1 MTFEQIQLNSWQQ
14 VDDYLEQSSIKVSL
28 AYLERVAQGN
38 YPQDAFS
45 KGQLVSKVWLL
56 EQLQR
61 SNAITSDQVI
71 AILGCW
77 VGSLVDFLI
86 TQYAPSR
93 VYGIDLDP
101 VAVEMAEKF
110 NQRHVQNH
118 WKFKGVIA
126 DVSMLNTSAMII
138 QTGGELIE
146 AQPNIVIN
154 TSCEHMG
161 TEWFQSA
168 ESDQL
173 IVMQTNNN
181 PDYQGHI
188 NTSDSLSDMQ
198 SKYPLRKTVY
208 AGELKT
214 PVYTRFMQIG
224 WK

>member
-1 MTFEQIQLNSWQQ
+1 MHEQIQLPTWGH
-14 VDDYLEQSSIKVSL
+14 VDQYLEQSSIKVSL
-28 AYLERVAQGN
+28 AYLERVVQGN
-38 YPQDAFS
+38 YPRDAFS

-56 EQLQR
+56 ERLAR
-61 SNAITSDQVI
+61 TGVVTDKQVI

-86 TQYAPSR
+86 TQYDPDR

-101 VAVEMAEKF
+101 AAVEMAEQF
-110 NQRHVQNH
+110 NQHHVQNH
-118 WKFKGVIA
+118 WKFKGVVA

-161 TEWFQSA
+161 TEWFHSA
-168 ESDQL
+168 GTGQL
-173 IVMQTNNN
+173 IVMQTNNSTN
-181 PDYQGHI
+181 FDGHI
-188 NTSDSLSDMQ
+188 NVCESISQMQ
-198 SKYPLRKTVY
+198 EKYPLRNTLY
-208 AGELKT
+208 IGEMVT

-224 WK
+224 YY